1 MSNCLLLPEGLR
13 LTMGKIGFVTDS
25 TAYLPPD
32 FQERFGI
39 EVVSL
44 VVSYGDKIIPEVEL
58 LDKLDEFY
66 SWLCR
71 TPELPT
77 TSQPSVG
84 DFVKAY
90 QRLAERVDSIISV
103 HISTGIS
110 GTARTAEVAAGMLPG
125 LDITVID
132 SGVTSVGLYLILDA
146 AAQAAEAGCSKKEV
160 LDVIAHIVG
169 TIKVLF
175 VPETLEYLKR
185 GGRIGGAAA
194 LVGNLLQI
202 KPILCFNPERNN
214 IIDLY
219 GKVRTREKGIR
230 RMLDEMQKVGPDL
243 MGAVAHVGAPEYGK
257 DLLERVQALFP
268 DMHPFFSDMGPVI
281 GSHIGPGT
289 VGVAFYP
296 LTGPLSPD
304 RLR

>member
-1 MSNCLLLPEGLR
+1 MK
-13 LTMGKIGFVTDS
+13 KIGFVTDS
-25 TAYLPPD
+25 TAYLPMD
-32 FQERFGI
+32 FQERFQI

-44 VVSYGDKIIPEVEL
+44 VVNYGDKTIPEVEL
-58 LDKLDEFY
+58 RDKLDEFY
-66 SWLCR
+66 DWLR
-71 TPELPT
+71 QTPDLPT
-77 TSQPSVG
+77 TSQPSTG

-110 GTARTAEVAAGMLPG
+110 GTARTAEVAAGMLPD

-146 AAQAAEAGCSKKEV
+146 AARAAEAGQSKEEV
-160 LDVIAHIVG
+160 LEIIDHIVN
-169 TIKVLF
+169 TIKVF
-175 VPETLEYLKR
+175 FIPETLEYLKR

-202 KPILCFNPERNN
+202 KPVLFFNPKRNN

-230 RMLDEMQKVGPDL
+230 RMLDEMKQAGPNL
-243 MGAVAHVGAPEYGK
+243 MAAVAHVRAPEYGEA
-257 DLLERVQALFP
+257 LLKRVQTLFP
-268 DMHPFFSDMGPVI
+268 DLHPFFSEMCPVI

-289 VGVAFYP
+289 AGVAFYP
-296 LTGPLSPD
+296 LTGPLAPGRS
-304 RLR
+304 R